1 MIWSRPFSTD
11 LVSPSPFS
19 TRIWQQL
26 KVFWT
31 CVLLVSQLPLNKPKL
46 TILLESRFLPYSK
59 RILTI
64 ACTSYALRRDEG
76 GLPEYAKKTNRF
88 KVKVSMIT
96 QSFNRIHPIT
106 RRKYC
111 RLLYRVSSISSN
123 SSIYPFRTC
132 LDFLLHCPDKLYGT
146 F

>member
-1 MIWSRPFSTD
+1 MIKHFKWEVYTVLACD
-11 LVSPSPFS
+11 LVSPLLYRLGIAES
-19 TRIWQQL
+19 
-26 KVFWT
+26 
-31 CVLLVSQLPLNKPKL
+31 VLNANMTTVKSFLDLCLTGKSVSLNIPKL

-111 RLLYRVSSISSN
+111 RLFV
-123 SSIYPFRTC
+123 PC
-132 LDFLLHCPDKLYGT
+132 
-146 F
+146 